1 MELEGYFMENVNG
14 NDSNG
19 SNKKEKRAMD
29 DTLPLASL
37 DWKERLRLALKLSSP
52 LYALFVQFQNYVD
65 ASKTRARSKCRY
77 MFVIVIFVLVI

>member
-37 DWKERLRLALKLSSP
+37 DWKERLQLASELSSP
-52 LYALFVQFQNYVD
+52 LYALFVQF
-65 ASKTRARSKCRY
+65 
-77 MFVIVIFVLVI
+77 